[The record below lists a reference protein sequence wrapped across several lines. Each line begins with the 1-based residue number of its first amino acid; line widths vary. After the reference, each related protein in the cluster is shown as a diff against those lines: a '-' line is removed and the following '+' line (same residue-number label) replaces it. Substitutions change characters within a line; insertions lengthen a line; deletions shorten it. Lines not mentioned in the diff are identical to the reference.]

1 LNGKSNKYSRMKLVV
16 FTALVAIA
24 LAHTPTAARAERL
37 PPSPFTTTLSNHTPL
52 VFGMSADDA
61 ADALGQP
68 LSYVSG
74 RPGNEIFLVIRNVGG
89 SRWSFRDDPLYLQFR
104 GGRLTGWKADWSRNW
119 MWQ

>member
-1 LNGKSNKYSRMKLVV
+1 MKLLALI
-16 FTALVAIA
+16 ALVALTVSHSPLLGPVHA
-24 LAHTPTAARAERL
+24 GQL

-61 ADALGQP
+61 AHALGQP

-74 RPGNEIFLVIRNVGG
+74 RPGHEIFVVIRNTGA
-89 SRWSFRDDPLYLQFR
+89 RWSFRDDPLYLQFR

>member
-1 LNGKSNKYSRMKLVV
+1 MKLAALI
-16 FTALVAIA
+16 ALVALAIA
-24 LAHTPTAARAERL
+24 HGPVRAEPL

-52 VFGMSADDA
+52 VFGMSVDDA
-61 ADALGQP
+61 TAALGQP

-74 RPGNEIFLVIRNVGG
+74 RPGNEIFLVIRSVSGNF
-89 SRWSFRDDPLYLQFR
+89 WSFRNDPLFLQFR